1 MRLVRFLSTGIY
13 RDTLVAAG
21 TELMIDDSTVLSK
34 HMLDVATGERGGV
47 ALPVPGSTDA
57 LPRMADVMRQV
68 GTMFPRMVGKDGT
81 VYAYKAD
88 ENTFLPERNLALA
101 PVAADDVATAPAAD
115 EAPLEPAA
123 PPEPTSSI
131 AAPPARTP
139 APEPVELNLTE
150 AGTAPAPQTEPRS
163 GDITPQGA
171 PA

>member
-57 LPRMADVMRQV
+57 LPRTADVMRQV
-68 GTMFPRMVGKDGT
+68 GAMFPRMVGKDGT

-101 PVAADDVATAPAAD
+101 PIAADDVATAPAAD
-115 EAPLEPAA
+115 EAPLKPAA
-123 PPEPTSSI
+123 PADEPAS
-131 AAPPARTP
+131 PPAD
-139 APEPVELNLTE
+139 AAES
-150 AGTAPAPQTEPRS
+150 APAPQAEPRS